1 MADIILSC
9 PDGYQLAFAKDSKED
24 RCCFCCV
31 RRTSRSPSSARW
43 DLGSAPWSGRVRA
56 GHRGT
61 QNLRPGD
68 VARPHS

>member
-31 RRTSRSPSSARW
+31 RRTARSHSSERW
-43 DLGSAPWSGRVRA
+43 DLVSAP
-56 GHRGT
+56 
-61 QNLRPGD
+61 
-68 VARPHS
+68 